1 MHKSQTYCLRND
13 EQNRKSFFLEVSV
26 SQDVK
31 HLNTGW
37 WCHVM
42 FNKINRNNND
52 YINKMNK
59 QVNQNNPINNR
70 DDISI
75 KIIIASEVI

>member
-1 MHKSQTYCLRND
+1 
-13 EQNRKSFFLEVSV
+13 
-26 SQDVK
+26 
-31 HLNTGW
+31 
-37 WCHVM
+37 M

-70 DDISI
+70 DDIGI
-75 KIIIASEVI
+75 KIIIASEVIEFFKELVKSSKRHIQDN